1 MARKSTRAPAPRCWL
16 PLAATSSLLKLD
28 AGSTPGF
35 TGEESTAREQTEV
48 LRTELVALQM
58 RLYAES
64 RQRLLVVLQ
73 AMDTGGKDGVIRK
86 VFSGVNPL
94 GVKVARFERP
104 NNSEL
109 AHDYLWR
116 VHPHVPA
123 NGEIT
128 IFNRS
133 HYEDVLV
140 VRVNGLVPKARWQH
154 RYQHIRD
161 FERMLADEGTTI
173 IKFFLHIDR
182 DEQARRLQ
190 ARIDDPSRHWKFDPH
205 DLEQRQHWNRYM
217 TAFRDAIVET
227 DRKRAPWYVIA
238 ANHKWYRDWAVM
250 NILVRTLR
258 EMNPRFPPVSIDPSL
273 RVI

>member
-1 MARKSTRAPAPRCWL
+1 MARKTVSRRCWVSVD
-16 PLAATSSLLKLD
+16 ATTSLNDID

-35 TGEESTAREQTEV
+35 SGEEASAREQTEV
-48 LRTELVALQM
+48 LRTELVELQA

-104 NNSEL
+104 TEGEL
-109 AHDYLWR
+109 VRDYLWR
-116 VHPHVPA
+116 VPPHVPA

-140 VRVNGLVPKARWQH
+140 VRVNSLVPRARWKL
-154 RYQHIRD
+154 RYEHIRS
-161 FERMLADEGTTI
+161 FERLLADEGTRI
-173 IKFFLHIDR
+173 IKIFLHIDR

-190 ARIDDPSRHWKFDPH
+190 ARLDDPSRQWKFDPH
-205 DLEQRQHWNRYM
+205 DLEQRKHWSAYM
-217 TAFRDAIVET
+217 TAFRDAIAET
-227 DRKRAPWYVIA
+227 DRKRAPWHVIP

-258 EMNPRFPPVSIDPSL
+258 DMNPRFPPPAFDPAQFG
-273 RVI
+273 VIA

>member
-1 MARKSTRAPAPRCWL
+1 MARKTVSRRCWV
-16 PLAATSSLLKLD
+16 SLD
-28 AGSTPGF
+28 ATASLNDVDASSTPGF
-35 TGEESTAREQTEV
+35 SGEEASAREQTEV
-48 LRTELVALQM
+48 LRTELVELQA

-104 NNSEL
+104 TEGEL
-109 AHDYLWR
+109 ARDYLWR

-140 VRVNGLVPKARWQH
+140 VRVNSLVPRARWKR
-154 RYQHIRD
+154 RYEHIRS
-161 FERMLADEGTTI
+161 FERLLADEGTRI

-190 ARIDDPSRHWKFDPH
+190 ARLDDPSRQWKFDPH
-205 DLEQRQHWNRYM
+205 DLEQRKHWSAYM
-217 TAFRDAIVET
+217 TAFRDAIAET
-227 DRKRAPWYVIA
+227 DRKRAPWHVIP

-250 NILVRTLR
+250 NILVSTLR
-258 EMNPRFPPVSIDPSL
+258 DMNPRFPPPAFDPAQFG
-273 RVI
+273 VIA